1 MARLGVVFTAKRA
14 IPDLPEAARRAEAL
28 GYDELWLVED
38 CFAYGGLTAAAAAL
52 AATQR
57 LRVGIGLLPASVR
70 NPAIGAM
77 EIATV
82 AGLHPGRLDVAFGHG
97 VESWMRQIGARP
109 PDRIAALRHVL
120 RTTGALL
127 RGETV
132 ENDVALE
139 QPPPQP
145 PGLFVGTTGEKA
157 IGVARECGAGV
168 LLPEGSGTAAI
179 EWVRGLLGGGPV
191 VSYAWLSVDADG
203 DAARERL
210 EPVVAAWREWGLYP
224 NLGEPFAVAGTP
236 EECAQAVAGLG
247 ADSVALVPVGDPDEQ
262 FTRFMGAR

>member
-1 MARLGVVFTAKRA
+1 MRLAVVFTAKRA

-52 AATQR
+52 AATER
-57 LRVGIGLLPASVR
+57 LRVGIGLLPVSVR

-109 PDRIAALRHVL
+109 RDRIAALRHVL

-132 ENDVALE
+132 ENDVKLE
-139 QPPPQP
+139 QPPPEL
-145 PGLFVGTTGEKA
+145 PGLFVGTTGEKG

-168 LLPEGSGTAAI
+168 VLPEGAGPEAVSR
-179 EWVRGLLGGGPV
+179 VRDRLDGGPV
-191 VSYAWLSVDADG
+191 VTYAWLSIDDDSA
-203 DAARERL
+203 AARARL
-210 EPVVAAWREWGLYP
+210 EPAVQAWREWGLYP
-224 NLGEPFAVAGTP
+224 TLGEPFAVAGTP
-236 EECAQAVAGLG
+236 AECARAASSLG

-262 FTRFMGAR
+262 FARLMRGR